1 MMILKTDS
9 FRYMAISLAMLLL
22 GMIFYAFYNKLI
34 IIRLPVRRSALFER
48 RSAFRKR
55 VHLWYF
61 NGTSFVKDDK
71 ELIFSANT
79 QSTLQDIVA
88 SWLSYVEEEQGLP
101 QKTSVQSVM
110 LDAQKNTAYISFDR
124 SPFITKQS
132 TYSKHMFLE
141 GLLKTLKGST
151 IPLKKIQFLVHHKPL
166 DDRDLDFSHA
176 WTINGY
182 TS

>member
-1 MMILKTDS
+1 MIMLRTES
-9 FRYMAISLAMLLL
+9 FRYLLISIAMLLL
-22 GMIFYAFYNKLI
+22 GMLFYGFYNKLI
-34 IIRLPVRRSALFER
+34 IIRLPVRRASLFER
-48 RSAFRKR
+48 RSAFRKQ
-55 VHLWYF
+55 VPLYHF
-61 NGTSFVKDDK
+61 NGSTFVKDDK

-101 QKTSVQSVM
+101 KKVSVQSVM
-110 LDAQKNTAYISFDR
+110 IDAQKNTGYISFDKT
-124 SPFITKQS
+124 PFTENQS
-132 TYSKHMFLE
+132 TYSKLMFLE

-151 IPLKKIQFLVHHKPL
+151 ISLKKVQFLVHHKPL
-166 DDRDLDFSHA
+166 HDRDLDFSHA